1 MVFDGILLAAV
12 LGIYGYL
19 FKIEQRLTR
28 LETIN
33 ESNHK
38 FYLQNSLNIK
48 GETLP

>member
-19 FKIEQRLTR
+19 FKIERRLTR

-33 ESNHK
+33 EWAKKLFS
-38 FYLQNSLNIK
+38 QNSANLK
-48 GETLP
+48 G